1 MELCILVVSFLIFFS
16 VRELVN
22 KVDGIEE
29 KINKIESSID
39 MMNQPDEQKDDSHS
53 IEMEFKD
60 GRKEHIN
67 VDA

>member
-1 MELCILVVSFLIFFS
+1 MELSILVVSFLIFFS
-16 VRELVN
+16 VRELVD
-22 KVDGIEE
+22 KVEDIEE

-39 MMNQPDEQKDDSHS
+39 MMNQPDEQKDDSRS